1 MKKLDR
7 LILFEILPV
16 FIVSFLISAFVLMM
30 QFMFLYID
38 DIAGKGVGMLV
49 IMEFIFY
56 LTMTFIP
63 LALPISV
70 LIASVMVYGALGERY
85 ELASIKSAGISYQRM
100 LAPTLI
106 FSVFVALF
114 SFVASEYIIPVAN
127 VKARSRLFDMSTKK
141 PTLNIKEGIFN
152 NDFEGYGIRVG
163 EKDPDGS
170 HIRDII
176 LYDYASN
183 YKGSSSIIIAEKGEM
198 VITPDE
204 SAFVMVLENGKQYQ
218 EVKRYNRGQ
227 TANEP
232 FMVTHFN
239 KYQKVFDL
247 SEFQMKST
255 NENYFKNHESTMNTA
270 QLRGT
275 IDSTK
280 TRLNNLKDRVDLEMS
295 YELPF
300 IRSAILETRA
310 EEKQREKDSIALSGK
325 DSFLLDTLEPDLDTL
340 GLDTLELGLDTLE
353 SDHDTLKSDLD
364 SLEIMDTVKET
375 TIKLTKSSTI
385 TKPNRTIDVPGD
397 EGSVAYDAFSWDQLT
412 PEYLKTLPHDS
423 LLIEVLP
430 GVNKS
435 DMVSS
440 VRSNLQSMKDQISY
454 RSKQMDSDHSKVIKS
469 TYELHFKF
477 ALAISCILFVLVGGA
492 MGSIVRKGGFGYS
505 LLISIVFFVIFIMM
519 TILFR
524 KTSEGGRLSP
534 VLAAYLPVLILLPIG
549 VFLVYK
555 AVKDS
560 KMALD
565 VDRIRGWI
573 LKLVHKVKLKKN
585 RGQ

>member
-38 DIAGKGVGMLV
+38 DIAGKGVGIFV

-56 LTMTFIP
+56 LTLTFIP
-63 LALPISV
+63 LALPISI

-100 LAPTLI
+100 LYPTLV
-106 FSVFVALF
+106 FSVLVAIF
-114 SFVASEYIIPVAN
+114 SFVSSDYIIPVAN

-163 EKDPDGS
+163 EKDSDGS
-170 HIRDII
+170 HIADVI
-176 LYDYASN
+176 LYDYSTN
-183 YKGSSSIIIAEKGEM
+183 YKGGSSIIIAEKGQM
-198 VITPDE
+198 LITPDE
-204 SAFVMVLENGKQYQ
+204 TAFVMKLENGRQYQ

-232 FMVTHFN
+232 FMVTHFDE
-239 KYQKVFDL
+239 YQKVFDL
-247 SEFQMKST
+247 SDFQLKST
-255 NENYFKNHESTMNTA
+255 NENYFKNHESTMNTV
-270 QLRGT
+270 QLRET

-280 TRLNNLKDRVDLEMS
+280 TRIENLQDRVDLEMV

-300 IRSAILETRA
+300 IRSSILEERERENA
-310 EEKQREKDSIALSGK
+310 LKQDSLSRVKEVIPTDTGTSPV
-325 DSFLLDTLEPDLDTL
+325 DTLVPLDTSEA
-340 GLDTLELGLDTLE
+340 
-353 SDHDTLKSDLD
+353 
-364 SLEIMDTVKET
+364 IVT
-375 TIKLTKSSTI
+375 TPEKSSIPPPPTTTSTTTSSVI
-385 TKPNRTIDVPGD
+385 VPNRTIDVSNPEED
-397 EGSVAYDAFSWDQLT
+397 MSEPEVFSWQRLT
-412 PEYLKTLPHDS
+412 PQYLKSLPQDTLLVD
-423 LLIEVLP
+423 LLHSSRS
-430 GVNKS
+430 S
-435 DMVSS
+435 DLASTL
-440 VRSNLQSMKDQISY
+440 RSNIQSMKDQISY
-454 RSKQMDSDHSKVIKS
+454 RSKQLDADNKKVVKS

-534 VLAAYLPVLILLPIG
+534 VLAAYLPVLVLLPIG
-549 VFLVYK
+549 LFLVYK
-555 AVKDS
+555 AVNDS
-560 KMALD
+560 KLSLD
-565 VDRIRGWI
+565 FGRIRSWM
-573 LKLVHKVKLKKN
+573 LKLWERSKGFTPQKSEA
-585 RGQ
+585 

>member
-38 DIAGKGVGMLV
+38 DIAGKGVGIFV

-56 LTMTFIP
+56 LSMTFIP

-85 ELASIKSAGISYQRM
+85 ELASIKSAGISYQRI

-163 EKDPDGS
+163 KKSPDGS
-170 HIRDII
+170 HIQDII
-176 LYDYASN
+176 LYDYSSN
-183 YKGSSSIIIAEKGEM
+183 YKGGSSIIIAEKGEM

-204 SAFVMVLENGKQYQ
+204 TAFVMVLENGKQYQ

-247 SEFQMKST
+247 SDFQLKNT

-270 QLRGT
+270 QLRRT

-280 TRLNNLKDRVDLEMS
+280 IRLNNLKDRVDLEMS

-300 IRSAILETRA
+300 IRSSILEN
-310 EEKQREKDSIALSGK
+310 REKEKLLKKDSLTQVEKDTLTLTKIDSMSQKKKDSLSQGKKGNDSI
-325 DSFLLDTLEPDLDTL
+325 DSMNSKVDRIPNPDSITKP
-340 GLDTLELGLDTLE
+340 
-353 SDHDTLKSDLD
+353 SP
-364 SLEIMDTVKET
+364 
-375 TIKLTKSSTI
+375 KLTKTSTI
-385 TKPNRTIDVPGD
+385 IKPNRTIDVPSD
-397 EGSVAYDAFSWDQLT
+397 EGSSAYDAFSWDQLT
-412 PEYLKTLPHDS
+412 PSYLATLPQDS

-430 GVNKS
+430 GTRSS
-435 DMVSS
+435 DIVSS
-440 VRSNLQSMKDQISY
+440 LRSNLQSMKDQISY

-469 TYELHFKF
+469 TYELHFKI

-534 VLAAYLPVLILLPIG
+534 VIAAYLPVFVLLPVG
-549 VFLVYK
+549 LFLVYK

-560 KMALD
+560 NMSLD
-565 VDRIRGWI
+565 LSRIRTWVR
-573 LKLVHKVKLKKN
+573 KKVKAQRSKLKGE
-585 RGQ
+585 R

>member
-38 DIAGKGVGMLV
+38 DIAGKGVGILV

-56 LTMTFIP
+56 LTLTFIP

-100 LAPTLI
+100 LAPTLV

-114 SFVASEYIIPVAN
+114 SFIASEYIIPVAN

-163 EKDPDGS
+163 EKDADGS

-176 LYDYASN
+176 LYDYSSN
-183 YKGSSSIIIAEKGEM
+183 YKGSSSIIIAEKGQM

-204 SAFVMVLENGKQYQ
+204 SAFVMVLENGRQYQ

-227 TANEP
+227 AANEP

-239 KYQKVFDL
+239 KYQKAFDL
-247 SEFQMKST
+247 SDFQLQST

-270 QLRGT
+270 QLRST

-280 TRLNNLKDRVDLEMS
+280 TRLNNLQDRVDLEMS

-300 IRSAILETRA
+300 IRSAILEKR
-310 EEKQREKDSIALSGK
+310 EQEKQREKDSLAQVEK
-325 DSFLLDTLEPDLDTL
+325 DSLLLDSVQLDT
-340 GLDTLELGLDTLE
+340 DTTIAAMDSVDTDE
-353 SDHDTLKSDLD
+353 P
-364 SLEIMDTVKET
+364 EEDTVEL
-375 TIKLTKSSTI
+375 LTKSSTI
-385 TKPNRTIDVPGD
+385 INPNRTIDVSGE
-397 EGSVAYDAFSWDQLT
+397 EGMKAYDAFSWKHLT
-412 PEYLKTLPHDS
+412 PTYLASLPSDS
-423 LLIEVLP
+423 LLMEVIP

-440 VRSNLQSMKDQISY
+440 LRSNLQSMKDQISY
-454 RSKQMDSDHSKVIKS
+454 RSKQMDSDHRKIIKS

-505 LLISIVFFVIFIMM
+505 LLISIVFFVAFIMM

-524 KTSEGGRLSP
+524 KTSEGGRISP

-565 VDRIRGWI
+565 VDRIRAWV
-573 LKLVHKVKLKKN
+573 LKFVN
-585 RGQ
+585 RRKMQKEM

>member
-38 DIAGKGVGMLV
+38 NIAGKGVGIFV

-56 LTMTFIP
+56 LSLTFIP
-63 LALPISV
+63 LALPISI

-100 LAPTLI
+100 LYPAFV
-106 FSVFVALF
+106 FSIFVAIF

-127 VKARSRLFDMSTKK
+127 VKARSRLFDMSSKK

-152 NDFEGYGIRVG
+152 TDFEGFGIRVG
-163 EKDPDGS
+163 KKGGDGS
-170 HIRDII
+170 NIEEVI
-176 LYDYASN
+176 LYDY
-183 YKGSSSIIIAEKGEM
+183 SSSRNGGSNIIIAEKGTM
-198 VITPDE
+198 VVTPDE
-204 SAFVMVLENGKQYQ
+204 TAFVMELENGHQYQ

-227 TANEP
+227 SANEP
-232 FMVTHFN
+232 FMVTHFD

-247 SEFQMKST
+247 SDFQLKST
-255 NENYFKNHESTMNTA
+255 NENYFKNHESTMNTE
-270 QLRGT
+270 QLRKT

-280 TRLNNLKDRVDLEMS
+280 NRMNDLLDRVDLEMT

-300 IRSAILETRA
+300 IRSAILEERQRTKEL
-310 EEKQREKDSIALSGK
+310 EE
-325 DSFLLDTLEPDLDTL
+325 
-340 GLDTLELGLDTLE
+340 
-353 SDHDTLKSDLD
+353 D
-364 SLEIMDTVKET
+364 SLRQQQSQMVNPDTVPRSGEDPTAEDSTIDVEPLNVNSPT
-375 TIKLTKSSTI
+375 TIV
-385 TKPNRTIDVPGD
+385 PNRTIDVPTD
-397 EGSVAYDAFSWDQLT
+397 EGSDPDLFSWHRLT
-412 PEYLKTLPHDS
+412 PEFLLTLPPDT
-423 LLIEVLP
+423 LLVDLLP
-430 GVNKS
+430 GIQTS
-435 DMVSS
+435 DMVSTL
-440 VRSNLQSMKDQISY
+440 RSNIQSMKDQIAY
-454 RSKQMDSDHSKVIKS
+454 RSKQLSGDNKKVIKS
-469 TYELHFKF
+469 TYELHFKY
-477 ALAISCILFVLVGGA
+477 ALAISCILFVLIGGA

-534 VLAAYLPVLILLPIG
+534 IMAAYLPIFILLP
-549 VFLVYK
+549 VSLFLVYK

-560 KMALD
+560 KLALD
-565 VDRIRGWI
+565 FDRIWAWV
-573 LKLVHKVKLKKN
+573 LKLWDRLKN
-585 RGQ
+585 RRKAPAQA

>member
-38 DIAGKGVGMLV
+38 DIAGKGVGILV

-56 LTMTFIP
+56 LTLTFIP

-100 LAPTLI
+100 LAPTLV

-114 SFVASEYIIPVAN
+114 SFIASEYIIPVAN

-163 EKDPDGS
+163 EKDADGS

-176 LYDYASN
+176 LYDYSSN
-183 YKGSSSIIIAEKGEM
+183 YKGSSSIIIAEKGQM

-204 SAFVMVLENGKQYQ
+204 SAFVMVLENGRQYQ

-227 TANEP
+227 AANEP

-239 KYQKVFDL
+239 KYQKAFDL
-247 SEFQMKST
+247 SDFQLQST

-270 QLRGT
+270 QLRST

-280 TRLNNLKDRVDLEMS
+280 TRLNNLQDRVDLEMS

-300 IRSAILETRA
+300 IRSAILEKR
-310 EEKQREKDSIALSGK
+310 EQEKQREKDSLAQVEK
-325 DSFLLDTLEPDLDTL
+325 DSLLLDSVQLDT
-340 GLDTLELGLDTLE
+340 DTTIAAMDSVDTDE
-353 SDHDTLKSDLD
+353 P
-364 SLEIMDTVKET
+364 EEDTVEL
-375 TIKLTKSSTI
+375 LTKSSTI
-385 TKPNRTIDVPGD
+385 IKPNRTIDVSGE
-397 EGSVAYDAFSWDQLT
+397 EGMKAYDAFSWKHLT
-412 PEYLKTLPHDS
+412 PAYLASLPSDS
-423 LLIEVLP
+423 LLMEVIP

-440 VRSNLQSMKDQISY
+440 LRSNLQSMKDQISY
-454 RSKQMDSDHSKVIKS
+454 RSKQMDSDHRKIIKS

-505 LLISIVFFVIFIMM
+505 LLISIVFFVAFIMM

-524 KTSEGGRLSP
+524 KTSEGGRISP

-565 VDRIRGWI
+565 VDRIRAWV
-573 LKLVHKVKLKKN
+573 LKFVN
-585 RGQ
+585 RRKMQKEM

>member
-7 LILFEILPV
+7 LILFEIFPV

-38 DIAGKGVGMLV
+38 DIAGKGVGIFV

-56 LTMTFIP
+56 LTLTFIP

-100 LAPTLI
+100 LYPTLV
-106 FSVFVALF
+106 FSVAVAIF

-152 NDFEGYGIRVG
+152 TDFEGYGIRVG
-163 EKDPDGS
+163 EKNKDGS
-170 HIRDII
+170 HIHDII
-176 LYDYASN
+176 LYDYSSN
-183 YKGSSSIIIAEKGEM
+183 YKGNSSIIIAEKGEM

-204 SAFVMVLENGKQYQ
+204 TAFVMILENGRQYQ
-218 EVKRYNRGQ
+218 EVNRYNRGN
-227 TANEP
+227 TTNEP
-232 FMVTHFN
+232 FMVTHFD

-247 SEFQMKST
+247 SDFQLKST
-255 NENYFKNHESTMNTA
+255 NENYFKNHESTMNTEK
-270 QLRGT
+270 LRMT

-280 TRLNNLKDRVDLEMS
+280 VQMKNLQDRVHLEIT

-300 IRSAILETRA
+300 IHSSILETR
-310 EEKQREKDSIALSGK
+310 KKEKDSLDLMKKESI
-325 DSFLLDTLEPDLDTL
+325 DSDTLASVVDSSKSSDTAV
-340 GLDTLELGLDTLE
+340 
-353 SDHDTLKSDLD
+353 LK
-364 SLEIMDTVKET
+364 VP
-375 TIKLTKSSTI
+375 KLTKSSTSI
-385 TKPNRTIDVPGD
+385 TPNRTIDVVSESGTSTY
-397 EGSVAYDAFSWDQLT
+397 GGFSWDQLT
-412 PEYLKTLPHDS
+412 PEYLISLPRDS
-423 LLIEVLP
+423 LLIEMLP
-430 GVNKS
+430 GSQNS
-435 DMVSS
+435 DIISTL
-440 VRSNLQSMKDQISY
+440 RSNLQSMKDQISY
-454 RSKQMDSDHSKVIKS
+454 RSKQISSDNKKIIKS
-469 TYELHFKF
+469 TYELHFKY
-477 ALAISCILFVLVGGA
+477 ALSISCILFVLVGGA

-524 KTSEGGRLSP
+524 KTSEGGRLAP

-549 VFLVYK
+549 LFLVYK
-555 AVKDS
+555 AVMDS
-560 KMALD
+560 KMTLD
-565 VDRIRGWI
+565 FQRIWSWI
-573 LKLVHKVKLKKN
+573 QKTLKIE
-585 RGQ
+585 G

>member
-16 FIVSFLISAFVLMM
+16 FIISFLISAFVLMM

-38 DIAGKGVGMLV
+38 NIAGKGVGIFV

-56 LTMTFIP
+56 LTLTFIP
-63 LALPISV
+63 LALPISI

-100 LAPTLI
+100 LYPTLV
-106 FSVFVALF
+106 FSVLVAIF
-114 SFVASEYIIPVAN
+114 SFVSSEYIIPVAN

-163 EKDPDGS
+163 KKASDGS
-170 HIRDII
+170 HIEDVI
-176 LYDYASN
+176 LYDYSSN
-183 YKGSSSIIIAEKGEM
+183 YEGSSSIIIAEKGRM

-204 SAFVMVLENGKQYQ
+204 TAFIMELKNGRQYQ

-227 TANEP
+227 TTNEP
-232 FMVTHFN
+232 FMVTHFDR
-239 KYQKVFDL
+239 YQKVFDL
-247 SEFQMKST
+247 SAFKLKST

-270 QLRGT
+270 QLRST

-280 TRLNNLKDRVDLEMS
+280 NRIANLQDRVDLEMA

-300 IRSAILETRA
+300 IRSDILE
-310 EEKQREKDSIALSGK
+310 EREKEEQLKEDSIARAKEEMIDIDSVSILADSNEVVDSGQTA
-325 DSFLLDTLEPDLDTL
+325 DS
-340 GLDTLELGLDTLE
+340 GQAAELPQTP
-353 SDHDTLKSDLD
+353 KA
-364 SLEIMDTVKET
+364 T
-375 TIKLTKSSTI
+375 TFT
-385 TKPNRTIDVPGD
+385 PNRTIDVPSANSQVP
-397 EGSVAYDAFSWDQLT
+397 EVFSWEKLT
-412 PEYLKTLPHDS
+412 PEYLLSLPRDTLLVDLLPDS
-423 LLIEVLP
+423 RS
-430 GVNKS
+430 S
-435 DMVSS
+435 DLVSTL
-440 VRSNLQSMKDQISY
+440 RSNIQSMKDQLSY
-454 RSKQMDSDHSKVIKS
+454 RSKQLAADSQKVIKS

-534 VLAAYLPVLILLPIG
+534 LLAAYLPVLILLPVG
-549 VFLVYK
+549 LFLVYR

-560 KMALD
+560 KLSLD
-565 VDRIRGWI
+565 FERIRVWI
-573 LKLVHKVKLKKN
+573 LKLWKRRKEIK
-585 RGQ
+585 